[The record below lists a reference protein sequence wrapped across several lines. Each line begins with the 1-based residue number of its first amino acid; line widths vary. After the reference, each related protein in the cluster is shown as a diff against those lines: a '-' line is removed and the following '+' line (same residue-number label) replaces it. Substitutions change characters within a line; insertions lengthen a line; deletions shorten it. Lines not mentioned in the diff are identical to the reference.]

1 MPVFTQYDNEFR
13 ERDHAD
19 FGQRLFTM
27 SHKRRDGI
35 VLTAVGAACAV
46 AAVVLFVLSKQ
57 TEIFVLYACL
67 ATFIS
72 LLFSIIGLTTL
83 VRSRTII
90 HVYET
95 GIEKKTGQNIVG
107 MSYDEVTNCK
117 LNYISQGVSTGI
129 GMVLSNGNSK
139 IKIVDNM
146 GRWDTESKMKY
157 TSMAN
162 RIASRIPESV
172 KVKGDHAKNA
182 R

>member
-1 MPVFTQYDNEFR
+1 MPVFTQHDNEFR
-13 ERDHAD
+13 EHDHTD
-19 FGQRLFTM
+19 FGERLFTM
-27 SHKRRDGI
+27 SHKWRDGI
-35 VLTAVGAACAV
+35 ILTAVGVVCAV
-46 AAVVLFVLSKQ
+46 AAIVLFVLSKQ

-67 ATFIS
+67 AAFIS

-83 VRSRTII
+83 VRSRTTI

-95 GIEKKTGQNIVG
+95 GVEKKTGHNTVG

-129 GMVLSNGNSK
+129 GLVISNGNSK

-157 TSMAN
+157 TSMVN

-172 KVKGDHAKNA
+172 KVKGDHSKNA

>member
-1 MPVFTQYDNEFR
+1 
-13 ERDHAD
+13 
-19 FGQRLFTM
+19 
-27 SHKRRDGI
+27 
-35 VLTAVGAACAV
+35 
-46 AAVVLFVLSKQ
+46 
-57 TEIFVLYACL
+57 
-67 ATFIS
+67 
-72 LLFSIIGLTTL
+72 
-83 VRSRTII
+83 
-90 HVYET
+90 
-95 GIEKKTGQNIVG
+95 

-129 GMVLSNGNSK
+129 GLVISNGDSK

-157 TSMAN
+157 TSMVN

>member
-72 LLFSIIGLTTL
+72 LLFSL
-83 VRSRTII
+83 
-90 HVYET
+90 
-95 GIEKKTGQNIVG
+95 
-107 MSYDEVTNCK
+107 D
-117 LNYISQGVSTGI
+117 
-129 GMVLSNGNSK
+129 
-139 IKIVDNM
+139 
-146 GRWDTESKMKY
+146 
-157 TSMAN
+157 
-162 RIASRIPESV
+162 
-172 KVKGDHAKNA
+172 
-182 R
+182 